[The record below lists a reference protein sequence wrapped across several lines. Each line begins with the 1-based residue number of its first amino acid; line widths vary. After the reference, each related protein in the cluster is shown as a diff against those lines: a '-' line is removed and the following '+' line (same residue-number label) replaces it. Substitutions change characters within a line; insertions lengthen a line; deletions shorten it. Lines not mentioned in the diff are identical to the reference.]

1 VSAERFDVVIPTI
14 GRPSL
19 VRLLEAIGAQERPV
33 EGRVIVVDDRRDAG
47 EPLGGAGGL
56 PGSNVTVL
64 RGPAAGPAA
73 ARNVGWR
80 ASTASWVAFL
90 DDDVVP
96 PPDWTARLAD
106 DLEHA
111 APDVAATHGRIRV
124 PLPPDRRPTDRERN
138 VAGLERARWATA
150 DIAYRRRALEEVG
163 GFDER
168 FPDAYREDADL
179 GLRVVEAGHRIV
191 TGVRRVD
198 HPVEP
203 ADPWVSVRLQ
213 RGNAAD
219 ALMRAI
225 HGPDWRARA
234 GTAPG
239 RRPRHVLVVAAGLL
253 AIVAA
258 STGRRAVAAAGAA
271 GWLLGTA
278 ELAWARIAP
287 GPRDPREVATMVV
300 TSVAL
305 PWAAVGHWTRG
316 VARAA
321 ALQRWTSA
329 GVPHIAHRRT

>member
-1 VSAERFDVVIPTI
+1 VSADRFDVVIPTI

-19 VRLLEAIGAQERPV
+19 ARLLEAIDAQERPV
-33 EGRVIVVDDRRDAG
+33 EGRVIVVDDRRDDG

-56 PGSNVTVL
+56 PGANVTVL

-73 ARNVGWR
+73 ARNAGWR
-80 ASTASWVAFL
+80 ASTAPWVAFL

-96 PPDWTARLAD
+96 PPDWTARLAE
-106 DLEHA
+106 DLERA
-111 APDVAATHGRIRV
+111 APDVAATQGRIRV

-150 DIAYRRRALEEVG
+150 DIAYRRRVLEEVG

-168 FPDAYREDADL
+168 FADAYREDADL

-191 TGVRRVD
+191 TGGRRVD
-198 HPVEP
+198 HPVGP

-219 ALMRAI
+219 PLMRAI
-225 HGPDWRARA
+225 HGPGWRARA
-234 GTAPG
+234 GVAPG
-239 RRPRHVLVVAAGLL
+239 RRPRHVLVVTAGLL

-258 STGRRAVAAAGAA
+258 ITGRRAVAAAGAA

-287 GPRDPREVATMVV
+287 GPRDPREVATMAV
-300 TSVAL
+300 TSAAL

-316 VARAA
+316 LVRAVARGP
-321 ALQRWTSA
+321 RTSA
-329 GVPHIAHRRT
+329 GVPWIAHRRT

>member
-1 VSAERFDVVIPTI
+1 VSGERFDVVIPTI

-19 VRLLEAIGAQERPV
+19 VRLLAAIDAQQRPV

-47 EPLGGAGGL
+47 EPVGGAGGL

-64 RGPAAGPAA
+64 RGPAAGAAA

-80 ASTASWVAFL
+80 ASTAPWVSFL

-96 PPDWTARLAD
+96 PPDWTARLGE
-106 DLEHA
+106 DLARA
-111 APDVAATHGRIRV
+111 APDVAATQGRIRV
-124 PLPPDRRPTDRERN
+124 VLPLDRRPTDWERN

-191 TGVRRVD
+191 AGRRLVD
-198 HPVEP
+198 HPVGP
-203 ADPWVSVRLQ
+203 ANRWVSVRLQ

-219 ALMRAI
+219 ALMRTI

-234 GTAPG
+234 GVAAG

-258 STGRRAVAAAGAA
+258 ITGRRAAAAAGAV

-278 ELAWARIAP
+278 ELAWARVAP
-287 GPRDPREVATMVV
+287 GPRDSREVVTMVV
-300 TSVAL
+300 TSAAL

-316 VARAA
+316 VVHAA
-321 ALQRWTSA
+321 AGRPRAWA
-329 GVPHIAHRRT
+329 GVPRIAHRRT